1 MKREPSSYDSL
12 ENNHPLCISPSS
24 HSFEIETPVIHPSHS
39 SIFFTSIMK
48 HINQIGVFVSASPQ
62 STKTME
68 PCPPKDTTVS
78 NITWCNMSI
87 WNIHHI
93 QPSKIVNKHIS
104 IFIHIFIMIVFEI
117 YFYFNYVVNIERK
130 EFLDKIK
137 SYIRKIDTRV
147 STIAIMIYTPDLET
161 TETNLYQ
168 NYLTAIQTQER
179 TKHKLIFLSCEIAGS
194 VGCVILVLVIYAK
207 YKRIQLKWK
216 SILYENIAMFILLGL
231 FEYIFFTHVILQY
244 NPITDQELEYRIY
257 TSVLQHYP
265 HIFNQTIPNGNQNSP
280 IIYTKLL

>member
-39 SIFFTSIMK
+39 SSFITSTLQN
-48 HINQIGVFVSASPQ
+48 INKIVFFVSASPQ
-62 STKTME
+62 SSTTME
-68 PCPPKDTTVS
+68 PCPPKDTT
-78 NITWCNMSI
+78 ITWCNLSI
-87 WNIHHI
+87 WNIHPI
-93 QPSKIVNKHIS
+93 QFSKIVNKHIS

-117 YFYFNYVVNIERK
+117 YFYFNYVVNIERQ

-137 SYIRKIDTRV
+137 SYIRKMDTRV
-147 STIAIMIYTPDLET
+147 SSIAIMIYTPDLET

-168 NYLTAIQTQER
+168 NYITAIQTQQQI
-179 TKHKLIFLSCEIAGS
+179 KHKLIFLSCEIAGS
-194 VGCVILVLVIYAK
+194 VGCVILILVIYAK
-207 YKRIQLKWK
+207 YKHIQLKWK
-216 SILYENIAMFILLGL
+216 SILYENIAMFMLLGL

-265 HIFNQTIPNGNQNSP
+265 HIFNQTIPNDKQNSP